1 VIPGPEASGSTERSA
16 VAFAG
21 RDRHGSAMLDRLAR
35 LDEGMIRLA
44 RRVAL
49 VGVAGMLLIALGT
62 ITDVLARWLFGEP
75 LTGFNEV
82 VQLCIAVAIA
92 ATFPAGA
99 AQRVNLTIDLFVE
112 SYSRAANEWLKCL
125 GSLLLLLYYLFLSWQ
140 IGAHA
145 ADLQARQAVTVF
157 LEWPR
162 APFMWA
168 VAVLLAVTALAQLAV
183 FLASLRDAL
192 LVSRDGGARATPRT
206 GDTRPLRNATYAAWA
221 LGLLLLLA
229 ALVFAAEQGIGAFGA
244 LAQNFPSTV
253 AIALFFVMWVLSV
266 LLVPLAAAMAL
277 TGLVGAAL
285 LTGLGP
291 ALNIVGTEAAGFIT
305 KEELA
310 VLPLFL
316 LMGSFAAAAN
326 LSTDVYNLAHALLGH
341 RRGGLA
347 LATIGGCAGFGA
359 LTGSS
364 LATAAT
370 IGQAALPEM
379 RRRGYAPG
387 LATGC
392 VAAGGTLGQLV
403 PPSTVIILYA
413 ILTEESIGRL
423 FIAAIIPAA
432 IATLLYLVTIALF
445 VRASPGSAPPAQ
457 PRPPVA
463 EMLRTAGRAW
473 GVVFMFALV
482 IGGLYGG
489 LFTATEAAAVG
500 AFTAF
505 LFALFRG
512 RLTGGELWRV
522 MGEVTR
528 TTAMI
533 YLLIFGAVTFSFFM
547 GITGL
552 PELLGKLTTSF
563 ALEPLGVI
571 AILLVIYILLGA
583 VMDPFPVMVITI
595 PIVTP
600 MVASLGYDL
609 IWWGIIMVCVVETGL
624 ITPPFGINVFILKG
638 ISGGDVPMWTV
649 FRGVMPFV
657 LADFVRLAILVLFPV
672 LVLWLPSTMVS

>member
-1 VIPGPEASGSTERSA
+1 
-16 VAFAG
+16 
-21 RDRHGSAMLDRLAR
+21 MLELLGR
-35 LDEGMIRLA
+35 LDERMITVA

-62 ITDVLARWLFGEP
+62 ITDVLARALLGEP

-99 AQRVNLTIDLFVE
+99 AQRANLTIDLFVE
-112 SYSRAANEWLKCL
+112 SYSGATNKRLKCL
-125 GSLLLLLYYLFLSWQ
+125 GSLLLLLYYVFLAWQ
-140 IGAHA
+140 IGAYA

-168 VAVLLAVTALAQLAV
+168 VAILLVMTAFAQLAV

-192 LVSRDGGARATPRT
+192 LVSRDADALASPRAGGAA
-206 GDTRPLRNATYAAWA
+206 PLRDGTYAAWA

-229 ALVFAAEQGIGAFGA
+229 ALVYAAGQGIAAFGR
-244 LAQNFPSTV
+244 LAQDFPGTV
-253 AIALFFVMWVLSV
+253 AIVLFFVMWVLSV

-277 TGLVGAAL
+277 TGLVGTAL

-291 ALNIVGTEAAGFIT
+291 ALNILGTEAAGFIT

-316 LMGSFAAAAN
+316 LMGSFASAAN
-326 LSTDVYNLAHALLGH
+326 LSSDIYNLAHAVLGH

-379 RRRGYAPG
+379 RQRGYAPG

-403 PPSTVIILYA
+403 PPSTPIILYA

-423 FIAAIIPAA
+423 FIAAIIPAG
-432 IATLLYLVTIALF
+432 IATLLYLATIAIV
-445 VRASPGSAPPAQ
+445 VRASPGTAPPAQ
-457 PRPPVA
+457 PRPPIA
-463 EMLRTAGRAW
+463 EMLRAAGRAW
-473 GVVFMFALV
+473 GVLFVFLLV

-512 RLTGGELWRV
+512 KLAGGALWRV
-522 MGEVTR
+522 MGEVTW

-552 PELLGKLTTSF
+552 PDLLVKVMTDFSLT
-563 ALEPLGVI
+563 PLGVI
-571 AILLVIYILLGA
+571 TVLLVIYILLGA

-600 MVASLGYDL
+600 MIASLGYDL
-609 IWWGIIMVCVVETGL
+609 IWWGIIMVCVVETGM

-672 LVLWLPSTMVS
+672 LVLWLPSTMGS